1 MNERVTMEALAERLA
16 MMGFVIAPHGDHV
29 GVRLSLWTSVRVHVR
44 EGRLT
49 VDPFF
54 GAIPRT
60 RATLFKTLGVS
71 AFAFASLMP
80 GSTLP
85 TGIAGVFLAL
95 ALWGYDAL
103 RYTVTESC
111 MAQVR
116 QAYNALLAES
126 ATAAVNA
133 ARTFEE
139 TRALD
144 AGAPVYGRQEAR
156 VHTPV
161 K

>member
-1 MNERVTMEALAERLA
+1 MEALAERLA
-16 MMGFVIAPHGDHV
+16 MMGFVIAPHGDHI

-44 EGRLT
+44 AGRLN

-60 RATLFKTLGVS
+60 RATVFKTLGVS
-71 AFAFASLMP
+71 ALAFASLMP
-80 GSTLP
+80 GSPLP
-85 TGIAGVFLAL
+85 TGIAVVFLAL

-103 RYTVTESC
+103 RYTLTESC
-111 MAQVR
+111 IAQVR

-126 ATAAVNA
+126 RGESLSTT
-133 ARTFEE
+133 RTLDE

-144 AGAPVYGRQEAR
+144 AGAPVYTRQEAR